1 MNTFI
6 STTFLISV
14 ALSASTS
21 AVDTSLRRRMG
32 DLACLTL
39 DDCRSAALSMG
50 VEPQY
55 FYNNSFDTKGCFT
68 KTNPTGVKK
77 AFWSQGTVEQM
88 STTELTGIQERLMCE
103 GSPTP
108 TPPTNKPTPV
118 ACQTLVEIAA
128 GDERFSTLVA
138 AATAAGLVDTL
149 SNNVGDLT
157 VFGKYACDVHII
169 CSYLIF
175 FCPYHMS
182 NQIMIIYLQPQ
193 RMKHLPSYRK
203 QLLMISLSLKTEIS
217 SRVSSPTM
225 YLMLN
230 F

>member
-6 STTFLISV
+6 STIFLTSMV
-14 ALSASTS
+14 ALVSASTS

-32 DLACLTL
+32 DVACLTL

-55 FYNNSFDTKGCFT
+55 FYNNVFDTKGCFT

-77 AFWSQGTVEQM
+77 AFWSPGTIEQM

-103 GSPTP
+103 GST
-108 TPPTNKPTPV
+108 PTNKPTS

-128 GDERFSTLVA
+128 GNDSFSTLVV

-157 VFGKYACDVHII
+157 VFGKYH
-169 CSYLIF
+169 
-175 FCPYHMS
+175 
-182 NQIMIIYLQPQ
+182 
-193 RMKHLPSYRK
+193 
-203 QLLMISLSLKTEIS
+203 S
-217 SRVSSPTM
+217 S
-225 YLMLN
+225 
-230 F
+230 